1 MPLSPRLKWKITR
14 YQQKMDDRLDR
25 ARSFFRTVWNPQ
37 RMCPACRALVDR
49 KERVCPF
56 CGETMSAVA
65 SAGLGRMISLVLPEQ
80 GRITILLLTANVLLY
95 ALTWV
100 ASMRELGGEMDGRS
114 LLGSIDGYTLVRFGA
129 KYGPL
134 IALGE
139 WWRFVTPIF
148 LHGGLLH
155 LGMNSWV
162 LYDLGPAVEALYGRQ
177 KFLVL
182 YVLTGIAGVVA
193 SFLWRPSSISIGA
206 SGAIFGLIG
215 SMIAYGYRN
224 RRTVGDPVRNMFV
237 KWAIYALLFGF
248 LVPGLDNAAHIGGL
262 MAGMAF
268 GWLVPQMPSVTS
280 GSITFWK
287 VFQGLLAL
295 LVLVSFAMVAL
306 HPPA

>member
-1 MPLSPRLKWKITR
+1 MPLSPRLKWKINR
-14 YQQKMDDRLDR
+14 YEQKVEDRLAR
-25 ARSFFRTVWNPQ
+25 ARRFFQTVWNPQ

-56 CGETMSAVA
+56 CGERMSAVA
-65 SAGLGRMISLVLPEQ
+65 GAGAGRMFDLVLPEQ
-80 GRITILLLTANVLLY
+80 GRITIFLLTANIFLY
-95 ALTWV
+95 ALTWA
-100 ASMRELGGEMDGRS
+100 ASVRELGGEFNFVSLMGVDGR
-114 LLGSIDGYTLVRFGA
+114 TLVRFGA

-134 IALGE
+134 MAAGE

-177 KFLVL
+177 KFFVL
-182 YVLTGIAGVVA
+182 YLLTGIAGVAA
-193 SFLWRPSSISIGA
+193 SFLWRPYGISIGA
-206 SGAIFGLIG
+206 SGALFGLIG

-224 RRTVGDPVRNMFV
+224 RRSVSDPARNMFV

-248 LVPGLDNAAHIGGL
+248 IVPGLDNAAHIGGL
-262 MAGMAF
+262 VGGMAF

-280 GSITFWK
+280 SSITFWK
-287 VFQGLLAL
+287 VFQGLLAM

-306 HPPA
+306 HPLG